1 MLSRLS
7 NMNRIVQLIS
17 FNILIFTAN
26 EVQLRADVTTM
37 QAVAVQK
44 FTQRNYKKACDIFLE
59 ALAILQKI
67 LPPNHDEC
75 VQLMNSVEAC
85 KRRIKDSGQM

>member
-1 MLSRLS
+1 
-7 NMNRIVQLIS
+7 
-17 FNILIFTAN
+17 
-26 EVQLRADVTTM
+26 M

-75 VQLMNSVEAC
+75 VQLMYSVEAC
-85 KRRIKDSGQM
+85 KRRMKDSGQM